1 MAAKST
7 PPEERQQIVALYQQG
22 FSVNQVTER
31 VRPSHGTVF
40 RILQEEGV
48 LRTRGIGGR
57 PKRVV
62 VVEEESEDTSRLSWR
77 VIPELHQE
85 GLSVPSIAKMLTVGE
100 DYVELCLR
108 RAATPQSCG

>member
-1 MAAKST
+1 MAGKAT

-22 FSVNQVTER
+22 FSVSQVTER
-31 VRPSHGTVF
+31 VRRSHGTVF
-40 RILQEEGV
+40 RILKEAGV
-48 LRTRGIGGR
+48 TRTRRSGGR
-57 PKRVV
+57 PQQV
-62 VVEEESEDTSRLSWR
+62 VVEGESEDTSRLSWR

-108 RAATPQSCG
+108 RAATPQSHV